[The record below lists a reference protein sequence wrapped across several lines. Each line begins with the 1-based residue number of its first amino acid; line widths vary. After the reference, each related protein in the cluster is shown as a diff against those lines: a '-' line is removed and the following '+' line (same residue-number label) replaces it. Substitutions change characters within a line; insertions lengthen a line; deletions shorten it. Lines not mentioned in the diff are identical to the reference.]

1 MRAVVPAGAT
11 GTPCGGLGRP
21 GERECDSKKEKG
33 EKKIKEEKGA
43 YEEEKEMK
51 DKKKRMMMMIT
62 VTAMTTMMLNITSK
76 RSVYI
81 YSIRIDSSYS

>member
-1 MRAVVPAGAT
+1 MSVYIAVNVVFRCARGGSSWSYRDSVWRSWKAWGTGMRFQEGK
-11 GTPCGGLGRP
+11 GR
-21 GERECDSKKEKG
+21 KN
-33 EKKIKEEKGA
+33 EEKGA

-81 YSIRIDSSYS
+81 